1 MPPAKTAFSSL
12 PRIAALSWPI
22 ILSNITVPLLGLVD
36 TAVVGHLPDSRY
48 LAGVT
53 LGATLFGFLYW
64 GFGFLRMGTT
74 GLTSQ
79 AAGRERDDDVRHL
92 LGQSLILAVGI
103 GVILILFGGP
113 LVELGLWLLDGSPQ
127 ATALAESYAA
137 IRLLSAPAVLA
148 NYAILGWFLGQQN
161 TRVTLALLLVNNGV
175 NIVLDLVFVIGLGLT
190 SDGVAWA
197 TVIADY
203 SAVAVGLWWCRRRLA
218 RLGGHFLRQRL
229 ARLSAYAELF
239 SVNANLFVRTLGL
252 LFAQAFFTAQGAAQG
267 DTVLAANAVL
277 LQFIMLTSYALD
289 GFANAAEALTG
300 HAIGRRRFDEFAAA
314 VRGAALCSLLTAL
327 AASLA
332 FAVGGNALVALLTG
346 LPEVRATAAEYLP
359 WMVAMPMIAVWSY
372 LLDGVFIGATAIREM
387 RNSIFVGLAAYLPLW
402 WLTQGL
408 GNHGLWLAFLGFTGV
423 RSTVLIAYYLRYR
436 STRWRGQAGL
446 PPASAA

>member
-1 MPPAKTAFSSL
+1 MTSPATATAQPPQ
-12 PRIAALSWPI
+12 RIWALAWPI

-48 LAGVT
+48 LAAVT

-79 AAGRERDDDVRHL
+79 AVGREDDEAIRHL
-92 LGQSLILAVGI
+92 LGQSLLLAGGI
-103 GVILILFGGP
+103 GGLLVLVGGP
-113 LVELGLWLLDGSPQ
+113 LVEFGLWLLDGSDQ
-127 ATALAESYAA
+127 ATALAADYAR

-161 TRVTLALLLVNNGV
+161 ARVTLWLLVLTNGV
-175 NIVLDLVFVIGLGLT
+175 NILLDLVFVVGLGMT

-203 SAVAVGLWWCRRRLA
+203 SALAFGLWLVSRQLRTLGGRFRRDRLWRLA
-218 RLGGHFLRQRL
+218 
-229 ARLSAYAELF
+229 AYRELF
-239 SVNANLFVRTLGL
+239 QVNANLFVRTLGL
-252 LFAQAFFTAQGAAQG
+252 LFAMAFFTSRGAAQG

-277 LQFIMLTSYALD
+277 LQFIMLTSYGLD
-289 GFANAAEALTG
+289 GFAHAAEALTG
-300 HAIGRRRFDEFAAA
+300 RSVGRRRWDEFAAT
-314 VRGAALCSLLTAL
+314 VRSAARFSLATAAGAAL
-327 AASLA
+327 A
-332 FAVGGNALVALLTG
+332 FALGGEWLIALLTG
-346 LPEVRATAAEYLP
+346 LPEVRATAGHYLP
-359 WMVAMPMIAVWSY
+359 WMVVMPLVAVWSY

-387 RNSIFVGLAAYLPLW
+387 RNSIFAGLAIYLPVW

-408 GNHGLWLAFLGFTGV
+408 GNHGLWLAFLVFTAV
-423 RSTVLIAYYLRYR
+423 RSMVLVAYYRHYR
-436 STRWRGQAGL
+436 RTRWTGATT
-446 PPASAA
+446 